1 VSKTAT
7 RNNQIE
13 KSRTPF
19 FAKKAVVAV
28 LAAFILLS
36 PLFSLPAR
44 ANPENWDGM
53 IDVYMKVNRKV
64 HRLPD
69 LYERLTLTVK
79 TSEVDDKNSAEEVLR
94 IRMNLLDNKAVP
106 IGKVRDGGVLYAY
119 FEIVFDGPEATND
132 YQNSMISTSYD
143 FYSGSPVPLTIF
155 KIMSWDGEAF
165 GNMTNLNPGDVF
177 EGKVEIDPGT
187 ERDPQ
192 TTVPEETTTGG
203 GLPPT
208 SDETPLGPVAVIS
221 AILGTLLVVQIVL
234 FARSKRNG
242 KTQR

>member
-1 VSKTAT
+1 MSTAINTTNSSKKT
-7 RNNQIE
+7 RG
-13 KSRTPF
+13 F
-19 FAKKAVVAV
+19 FAFRKAIVAA
-28 LAAFILLS
+28 LATFILLS
-36 PLFSLPAR
+36 PLFSLPAH

-69 LYERLTLTVK
+69 LYERLTITVK
-79 TSEVDDKNSAEEVLR
+79 TSEVDDKSNAVEVLST
-94 IRMNLLDNKAVP
+94 RMNLLDNKAIP
-106 IGKVRDGGVLYAY
+106 IGKVRDGGILYAY

-155 KIMSWDGEAF
+155 KIMSWDGDAF